1 MPGFS
6 LHLVPVSAGT
16 AKAERAGFRSRWALP
31 SEMRCLAAPPF
42 RCPQRLG
49 YVSSSRSSATTCFL
63 CPDSMRKI
71 LPFLA
76 VLASLYSTSAPAQTG
91 DPLVVSPGERVRL
104 SPLLY
109 PRFGPAQ
116 PPPVQGTVSAVRGD
130 TLELLLDGGRG
141 YAVIPLTS
149 GVGIEVS
156 RGVPSRAGGALQG
169 ALRGAVQF
177 VLLAPLVALVSD
189 AAGGGQVDALRATG
203 IMAAAGA
210 FAGAFQGAVVPQER
224 WRRIPR
230 SSAPVPSR
238 LPGATPN

>member
-1 MPGFS
+1 MAGFS
-6 LHLVPVSAGT
+6 LHRVPVSAGT

-130 TLELLLDGGRG
+130 TLELRLDGGMG
-141 YAVIPLTS
+141 YAAIPLAS
-149 GVGIEVS
+149 GIGIEVS
-156 RGVPSRAGGALQG
+156 RGVPSRVGSALDG
-169 ALRGAVQF
+169 ALRGAVQLG
-177 VLLAPLVALVSD
+177 LLAPLVALVSD
-189 AAGGGQVDALRATG
+189 AAGGKQVSALQATG
-203 IMAAAGA
+203 IMAAVGA
-210 FAGAFQGAVVPQER
+210 LAGAFQGAIMPEER
-224 WRRIPR
+224 WRRLRRPI
-230 SSAPVPSR
+230 APPAVRVP
-238 LPGATPN
+238 